1 MMSKTLYY
9 SLLAGLLL
17 LRSTLAYGVLDAHD
31 LAADGRQAAELHIP
45 IVVMFSADHCP
56 YCEQVRRDYI
66 DPLPDHPQYRQR
78 VMVRIVTT
86 DSDFTLTDFNGV
98 ETTHTHFAFDQG
110 VSLVPTVRFFGVHG
124 ERLAPDL
131 VGALLPDFYLDYL
144 ESAINQATRNLRRAT
159 MSRH

>member
-1 MMSKTLYY
+1 MSRAIYY
-9 SLLAGLLL
+9 LLL
-17 LRSTLAYGVLDAHD
+17 LALLWCRSTLAYGVSDAHD
-31 LAADGRQAAELHIP
+31 LAADGRQAAESKTP

-66 DPLPDHPQYRQR
+66 DPLPDHPRFGRR

-98 ETTHTHFAFDQG
+98 ETTHTHFARDQG
-110 VSLVPTVRFFGVHG
+110 VALVPTVRFYGVNG

-131 VGALLPDFYLDYL
+131 VGAMLPDFYLDYL
-144 ESAINQATRNLRRAT
+144 EGAIKQAARKLGQAT

>member
-1 MMSKTLYY
+1 MPKAIYY
-9 SLLAGLLL
+9 PLLL
-17 LRSTLAYGVLDAHD
+17 GLILLRPALAYGASDARD
-31 LAADGRQAAELHIP
+31 LAADSRQAAESSTP

-66 DPLPDHPQYRQR
+66 DPLPDHPQYGRR

-86 DSDFTLTDFNGV
+86 DSDFTLTDFNGIK
-98 ETTHTHFAFDQG
+98 TTHTHFAFAQG
-110 VSLVPTVRFFGVHG
+110 VSLVPTVRFYGVNG
-124 ERLAPDL
+124 ERLASDL

-144 ESAINQATRNLRRAT
+144 ERAINQATRKLGQAT

>member
-1 MMSKTLYY
+1 MSRTIYR
-9 SLLAGLLL
+9 LLL
-17 LRSTLAYGVLDAHD
+17 LGLLVFRPTLAYGVSDAED
-31 LAADGRQAAELHIP
+31 LAADGRQAAESKTP

-66 DPLPDHPQYRQR
+66 DPLPEHPQYGRR

-110 VSLVPTVRFFGVHG
+110 VSLVPTVRFYGVNG

-131 VGALLPDFYLDYL
+131 VGAILPDFYLDYL
-144 ESAINQATRNLRRAT
+144 EGAINQAARRLGQAT
-159 MSRH
+159 MSRD